1 MEDSN
6 QQKDE
11 DTLLTKEG
19 FVVYWNI
26 FTGLYQCL
34 HTRWYL
40 GELNE
45 EAGRTV
51 LETSGKYN
59 VFIVHKTDDGGYILS
74 ARYILPL
81 PPSPLSNCIPLG
93 SR

>member
-1 MEDSN
+1 MHASTPSKMEDSN
-6 QQKDE
+6 QQYT
-11 DTLLTKEG
+11 DTLLRKEG
-19 FVVYWNI
+19 LVVYCNI

-34 HTRWYL
+34 CTRWYL

-81 PPSPLSNCIPLG
+81 SSSLPP
-93 SR
+93 

>member
-1 MEDSN
+1 MYSVL
-6 QQKDE
+6 Q
-11 DTLLTKEG
+11 
-19 FVVYWNI
+19 YI
-26 FTGLYQCL
+26 HSSYQSY

-74 ARYILPL
+74 ARYIQPL
-81 PPSPLSNCIPLG
+81 PFPASFPFN
-93 SR
+93 

>member
-6 QQKDE
+6 QQQDE
-11 DTLLTKEG
+11 DTLLRKEG
-19 FVVYWNI
+19 LVVYCNI

-40 GELNE
+40 EVLNE

-59 VFIVHKTDDGGYILS
+59 VFIVHKTDDGGFILS

-81 PPSPLSNCIPLG
+81 SLSLLPLYLTVFH
-93 SR
+93 